1 MQPRITVAI
10 PVYNMEETVE
20 KAVRS
25 VMEQTYRDFELVVV
39 DDGSTDSTPAILDSL
54 AAEDG
59 RVRVIHQ
66 KNQGRAGARSTGVK
80 NARGEYLAWLD
91 ADDWMEKEAL
101 EKLIGAIDATGAEV
115 ALCNYANVELS
126 GKAHAPLCGNG
137 KYCNYRSRSAHE
149 CFEPQIYAVALL

>member
-66 KNQGRAGARSTGVK
+66 KN
-80 NARGEYLAWLD
+80 
-91 ADDWMEKEAL
+91 
-101 EKLIGAIDATGAEV
+101 
-115 ALCNYANVELS
+115 
-126 GKAHAPLCGNG
+126 
-137 KYCNYRSRSAHE
+137 
-149 CFEPQIYAVALL
+149 